1 MIENYIYD
9 IINASKI
16 VHTKGELIM
25 NGKKK
30 WYIVDGYRPSP
41 QPDPNA
47 VYEGHESIMILNTNS
62 KDAHVLLSFYF
73 EDKDPVE
80 NIPYVVP
87 AKRIRCFKS
96 NDSEVLNGLE
106 IGVGEQYSLEIKSDI
121 GVVVQYGRLDVQQSN
136 MAYMALM
143 AQSE

>member
-1 MIENYIYD
+1 M
-9 IINASKI
+9 S
-16 VHTKGELIM
+16 
-25 NGKKK
+25 GKTQ

-47 VYEGHESIMILNTNS
+47 VYEGHESVMILNTNDA
-62 KDAHVLLSFYF
+62 DAHVLISIYF

-80 NIPYVVP
+80 NIEYIVP
-87 AKRIRCFKS
+87 AKRIRCFKTD
-96 NDSEVLNGLE
+96 DSTVLGGVEL
-106 IGVGEQYSLEIKSDI
+106 GVGVQYSMSFESDVGI
-121 GVVVQYGRLDVQQSN
+121 IVQYGRLDVQQSN

>member
-1 MIENYIYD
+1 
-9 IINASKI
+9 
-16 VHTKGELIM
+16 M
-25 NGKKK
+25 NGKTK

-47 VYEGHESIMILNTNS
+47 QYLGHESVMILNTNDR
-62 KDAHVLLSFYF
+62 DAHVQISVYF
-73 EDKDPVE
+73 EDREPVE

-87 AKRIRCFKS
+87 AKRIRCFKT
-96 NDSEVLNGLE
+96 DDKAALCGLE
-106 IGVGEQYSLEIKSDI
+106 LGVGVQYSMEIKSDV
-121 GVVVQYGRLDVQQSN
+121 GVIVQYGRLDVQQSN